1 MFQGNE
7 SVTVIGKAAGAVDE
21 YGIPTQTITEST
33 VVNCLVEFDSTSEP
47 TSADADPIIQ
57 SGTVYFPLPS
67 VVGEFDELEIRGE
80 IWVKDGA
87 VVEWQ
92 SPFGRP
98 VEYAIVK
105 VRRRLA

>member
-7 SVTVIGKAAGAVDE
+7 SVTLIGKTAGSVDD
-21 YGIPTQTITEST
+21 YGMPTQTIAETE
-33 VVNCLVEFDSTSEP
+33 VVKCLVEFDSTDEP
-47 TSADADPIIQ
+47 LSADSDPIIQ
-57 SGTVYFPLPS
+57 SARVYLPLP
-67 VVGEFDELEIRGE
+67 VTVGEFDELEIRGE

-98 VEYAIVK
+98 VEFAIVK
-105 VRRRLA
+105 CRRRLA